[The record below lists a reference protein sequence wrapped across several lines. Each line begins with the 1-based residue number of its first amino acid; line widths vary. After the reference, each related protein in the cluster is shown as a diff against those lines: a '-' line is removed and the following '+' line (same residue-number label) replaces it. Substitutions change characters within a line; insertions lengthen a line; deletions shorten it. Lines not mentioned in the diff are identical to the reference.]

1 VGIELRVREG
11 VEHGRDWVGVS
22 PGLGQL
28 VLNMVGK
35 LHKVLR
41 RNKEPLLIMLH
52 GQPHVLFSTR
62 GKVVWRR
69 QSIEI
74 GGWCRVKE
82 AADTQCNG
90 LPIRSHSQKRA
101 QTQHSFAAYHVHT
114 RTRTFAHTHMSDMHT
129 WRGRDKRARMGL
141 RKILVCTREKSNA
154 LLIPDGVIHRL
165 LIVLAPHLLSHP
177 ARKNKI
183 PCPSHIELHHL
194 SLSLSLTHTLPP
206 PPLSSLSPPSLPCV
220 PPWQTDNTKRR
231 TPLLWIATCA
241 YAYVNKDFRG
251 GSFEMEEKRGRWGE
265 D

>member
-1 VGIELRVREG
+1 
-11 VEHGRDWVGVS
+11 
-22 PGLGQL
+22 
-28 VLNMVGK
+28 
-35 LHKVLR
+35 
-41 RNKEPLLIMLH
+41 MLH

-194 SLSLSLTHTLPP
+194 SLSLSLSHP
-206 PPLSSLSPPSLPCV
+206 PPLPLSPPSLPPLSLVCRLGR
-220 PPWQTDNTKRR
+220 QTTQREERHCCGLRPVRMHMSTKIFEGAVSRWRR
-231 TPLLWIATCA
+231 
-241 YAYVNKDFRG
+241 KG
-251 GSFEMEEKRGRWGE
+251 GDGAKIEVKSGEREWGWVKPKTSE
-265 D
+265 GHVQRHSRAIRA